1 LHQNVSSTTGSRE
14 TPPPLRFLGRRV
26 YLAAIVVLIAMSP
39 DPDWRTRSGR
49 SRRSL
54 HDRALAPLV
63 TRHVH
68 GNAILPDGARR
79 LMPPVEHDSA
89 PFESGLS
96 QCCTSDLNRRLENR
110 RIATKN
116 STARSG

>member
-79 LMPPVEHDSA
+79 LHA
-89 PFESGLS
+89 AGRARFESGLS

>member
-79 LMPPVEHDSA
+79 LHAAGRARFSTIRIRLVAVLHFG
-89 PFESGLS
+89 FES
-96 QCCTSDLNRRLENR
+96 
-110 RIATKN
+110 A
-116 STARSG
+116 A